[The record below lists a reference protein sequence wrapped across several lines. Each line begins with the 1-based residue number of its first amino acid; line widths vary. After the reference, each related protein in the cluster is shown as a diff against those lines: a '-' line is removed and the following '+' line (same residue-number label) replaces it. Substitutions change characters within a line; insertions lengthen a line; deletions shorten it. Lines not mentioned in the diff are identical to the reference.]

1 MSGQQTK
8 ITQITNYP
16 ELLAAWQQ
24 EREWQLARAAAE
36 RWLVYL
42 CRRLP
47 LYLATGLMPF
57 GLMLALSLMDGVKPA
72 DLLATQGVF
81 KQCLQTQTVS
91 LLWILALW
99 KLVGVLVFKK
109 PWQGGFL
116 SYLLATALL
125 LLLYMIFSTT
135 QPVLFGV
142 IVFSSGL
149 VSVLLAD
156 RMLGYSRRNE
166 RYQMVADKIEV
177 IMIGIR
183 SKSMLPDQPFDIG
196 LLQEYID
203 FISALR
209 EGKYKQ
215 TVADSS
221 VLIRLIEKHAN
232 K

>member
-8 ITQITNYP
+8 ITKITDYQ
-16 ELLAAWQQ
+16 ELLTAWQQ
-24 EREWQLARAAAE
+24 EREWQLSRAAEE

-47 LYLATGLMPF
+47 LYLTS
-57 GLMLALSLMDGVKPA
+57 GLMLFGLLMGLSLLDGVKQA
-72 DLLATQGVF
+72 DLFAVNLSLKGF
-81 KQCLQTQTVS
+81 LQTYKIW
-91 LLWILALW
+91 LFAILACW
-99 KLVGVLVFKK
+99 KLGAVLVCKK
-109 PWQGGFL
+109 PWQGGVL

-125 LLLYMIFSTT
+125 WLLDIIFSTT
-135 QPVLFGV
+135 QPALFGV
-142 IVFSSGL
+142 MVFSCGL

-177 IMIGIR
+177 IMIGVR
-183 SKSMLPDQPFDIG
+183 SKSLLPDQPFGIE

-209 EGKYKQ
+209 EGKYEQ

-221 VLIRLIEKHAN
+221 VLTRFIEQYASK
-232 K
+232 

>member
-8 ITQITNYP
+8 ITQITDYQ

-47 LYLATGLMPF
+47 LYLAAGLMPF
-57 GLMLALSLMDGVKPA
+57 GLMLAFSLMDGVKPA
-72 DLLATQGVF
+72 DLLATQVTF
-81 KQCLQTQTVS
+81 KQCLQTQTIN
-91 LLWILALW
+91 LLGILAFW
-99 KLVGVLVFKK
+99 KLMAVLVFKK
-109 PWQGGFL
+109 PWQGGVLSFFL
-116 SYLLATALL
+116 ATTLLCLLNVILATA
-125 LLLYMIFSTT
+125 

-142 IVFSSGL
+142 LLLGCSLTI
-149 VSVLLAD
+149 VLLAD

-177 IMIGIR
+177 IMIGIH
-183 SKSMLPDQPFDIG
+183 SKSLLPDQPFG
-196 LLQEYID
+196 MKLLQEYID
-203 FISALR
+203 FISVLR
-209 EGKYKQ
+209 EGKYEQ

-221 VLIRLIEKHAN
+221 ALTRLIEQYAN